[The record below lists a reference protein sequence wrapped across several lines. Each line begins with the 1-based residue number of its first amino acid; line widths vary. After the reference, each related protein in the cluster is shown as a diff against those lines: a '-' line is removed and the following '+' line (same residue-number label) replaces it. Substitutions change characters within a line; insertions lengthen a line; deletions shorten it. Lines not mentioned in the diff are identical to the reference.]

1 MKPSLSKSINKS
13 RSKWLTY
20 LAPIL
25 VFTVVATIWHF
36 VVLWLKVPS
45 IILPSPIA
53 VLNALWQERIVLLK
67 ASWVTLQAASVGL
80 LCSAVF
86 GSLTAVVFSQSSLV
100 RIALYPYVIF
110 LQTVPIVAIAPLL
123 IIWSGNNFRT
133 IVLVATIISIF
144 PVIANV
150 TSGLLSINEN
160 LRELFRMQ
168 SATRWQMLTKLQI
181 PAAIPQLILG
191 LRISSG
197 LAVIGAIVAEFF
209 VGNSG
214 EYDGLGTIMTAR
226 QANLK
231 TAELIAALMACTCL
245 GILLFVSVNLMEATL
260 LRRWTRVSG
269 FESDK

>member
-1 MKPSLSKSINKS
+1 MNMSTKTF
-13 RSKWLTY
+13 LTY
-20 LAPIL
+20 LAPLL
-25 VFTVVATIWHF
+25 VFAIIATIWHF
-36 VVLWLKVPS
+36 TVLWLKIPS
-45 IILPSPIA
+45 IILPSPVA
-53 VLNALWQERIVLLK
+53 VLKALWLERFVLLK
-67 ASWVTLQAASVGL
+67 ASWVTLQAAACGL
-80 LCSAVF
+80 LCSALF
-86 GSLTAVVFSQSSLV
+86 GCMIAVVFSQSSLV

-168 SATRWQMLTKLQI
+168 SASRWQLLTMLRI
-181 PAAIPQLILG
+181 PAAIPQLVLG

-197 LAVIGAIVAEFF
+197 LSVIGAIVAEFF

-245 GILLFVSVNLMEATL
+245 GILLFACVNLLSATL
-260 LRRWTRVSG
+260 LRRWTRTSG
-269 FESDK
+269 FESDAQ

>member
-1 MKPSLSKSINKS
+1 MNASMGKS
-13 RSKWLTY
+13 LTY
-20 LAPIL
+20 IAPVL
-25 VFTVVATIWHF
+25 VFAVVATVWHF
-36 VVLWLKVPS
+36 VVVWFKIPA
-45 IILPSPIA
+45 IILPGPIA
-53 VLNALWQERIVLLK
+53 VMNALWLERLVLLK
-67 ASWVTLQAASVGL
+67 ASWVTLQAAAVGL

-86 GSLTAVVFSQSSLV
+86 GSLIAVLFSQS
-100 RIALYPYVIF
+100 ALIRVAMYPYVIF

-160 LRELFRMQ
+160 LSELFRMQ
-168 SATRWQMLTKLQI
+168 SATRWQMLTKLRI
-181 PAAIPQLILG
+181 PAAIPQLVLG

-214 EYDGLGTIMTAR
+214 QYDGLGTIMTSR

-245 GILLFVSVNLMEATL
+245 GILLFASVNVLSATL
-260 LRRWTRVSG
+260 LRRWTRR
-269 FESDK
+269 E

>member
-1 MKPSLSKSINKS
+1 MNASMGKS
-13 RSKWLTY
+13 LTY
-20 LAPIL
+20 IAPVL
-25 VFTVVATIWHF
+25 VFAVVATVWHF
-36 VVLWLKVPS
+36 VVIWLRVPA
-45 IILPSPIA
+45 IILPGPIA
-53 VLNALWQERIVLLK
+53 VMNALWLERLVLLK
-67 ASWVTLQAASVGL
+67 ASWVTLQAAAVGL

-86 GSLTAVVFSQSSLV
+86 GSLIAMLFSQSSLIRV
-100 RIALYPYVIF
+100 AMYPYVIF

-160 LRELFRMQ
+160 LSELFRMQ
-168 SATRWQMLTKLQI
+168 SATRWQMLTKLRI
-181 PAAIPQLILG
+181 PAAIPQLVLG
-191 LRISSG
+191 LRVSSG

-214 EYDGLGTIMTAR
+214 EYDGLGTIMTSR

-245 GILLFVSVNLMEATL
+245 GILLFASVNVLSATL
-260 LRRWTRVSG
+260 LRRWTRR
-269 FESDK
+269 E

>member
-1 MKPSLSKSINKS
+1 MNDAWY
-13 RSKWLTY
+13 KWLRY
-20 LAPIL
+20 FAPAIVFALLA
-25 VFTVVATIWHF
+25 VVWHF
-36 VVLWLKVPS
+36 TVLWLKVPS
-45 IILPSPIA
+45 IVLPGPIA
-53 VLNALWQERIVLLK
+53 VLNALWQERWILLK
-67 ASWVTLQAASVGL
+67 ASGVTLQAAATGL
-80 LCSAVF
+80 LCSALF
-86 GSLTAVVFSQSSLV
+86 GSMIAVVFSQSSLL

-168 SATRWQMLTKLQI
+168 SATRWQMLTKLRI

-226 QANLK
+226 QANFK
-231 TAELIAALMACTCL
+231 TAELIAALIACTCL
-245 GILLFVSVNLMEATL
+245 GILLFACVNLLSATL
-260 LRRWTRVSG
+260 LRRWTKNSG
-269 FESDK
+269 FESEAK

>member
-1 MKPSLSKSINKS
+1 MNASMGKS
-13 RSKWLTY
+13 LTY
-20 LAPIL
+20 VAPVL
-25 VFTVVATIWHF
+25 VFAVVAAVWHF
-36 VVLWLKVPS
+36 VVLWLKIPA
-45 IILPSPIA
+45 IILPGPIA
-53 VLNALWQERIVLLK
+53 VMNAMWLERLVLLQ
-67 ASWVTLQAASVGL
+67 ASWVTLKAAAVGL
-80 LCSAVF
+80 ACSAVF
-86 GSLTAVVFSQSSLV
+86 GSLIAVLFSQSSLIRV
-100 RIALYPYVIF
+100 AMYPYVIF

-160 LRELFRMQ
+160 LSELFRMQ
-168 SATRWQMLTKLQI
+168 SATRWQMLTKLRI
-181 PAAIPQLILG
+181 PAAIPQLVLG

-197 LAVIGAIVAEFF
+197 LSVIGAIVAEFF

-214 EYDGLGTIMTAR
+214 QYDGLGTIMTSR

-245 GILLFVSVNLMEATL
+245 GILLFASVNVLGATL
-260 LRRWTRVSG
+260 LRRWTRR
-269 FESDK
+269 E